1 VRVAVADSSLLA
13 RSHGEVGEAL
23 CDSAKEYSIPLL
35 HSLPEALQLLTLPE
49 AEDDDKPETHA
60 QRLLTSIWEAVCEHS
75 QGCHFVDTH
84 ASPLVSGDMPAG
96 FVSNIPPSDETR
108 LSWLNCITVIEAK
121 QLLSGSQLHTA
132 IGQIASRFVRVQEQ
146 QDERSVLVFFLV
158 DERGVIVG
166 QLSPSEL
173 ERWPFELRL
182 SALIPFV
189 GHQGMMLQLGSLV
202 GCNSVL
208 CSFIWWQ

>member
-1 VRVAVADSSLLA
+1 
-13 RSHGEVGEAL
+13 
-23 CDSAKEYSIPLL
+23 
-35 HSLPEALQLLTLPE
+35 
-49 AEDDDKPETHA
+49 
-60 QRLLTSIWEAVCEHS
+60 
-75 QGCHFVDTH
+75 
-84 ASPLVSGDMPAG
+84 MPAG
-96 FVSNIPPSDETR
+96 FVSDTPPSDDTR

-132 IGQIASRFVRVQEQ
+132 IGQIASRFVRIQEQ

-202 GCNSVL
+202 GCN
-208 CSFIWWQ
+208 